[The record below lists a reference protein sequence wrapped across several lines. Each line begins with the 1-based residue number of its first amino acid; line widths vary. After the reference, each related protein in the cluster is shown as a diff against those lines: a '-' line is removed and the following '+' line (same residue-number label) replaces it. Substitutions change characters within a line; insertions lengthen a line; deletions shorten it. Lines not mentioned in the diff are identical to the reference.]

1 MQREQNPSTGVKP
14 EKKNKKGDTQEEYY
28 DRSKYAYE
36 EEEQKKPAA
45 GDDMPYDLNEIN
57 GLSNHFNSGFDLL
70 KKAIEFLANQ
80 QIDMKKRLGTVEKD
94 VGGVLKNLN
103 GLQDEIEDLGKSL
116 ETPSIEPS
124 QSKENLGVAKVV
136 NEDRP
141 PPPKLDRRS
150 PP

>member
-1 MQREQNPSTGVKP
+1 
-14 EKKNKKGDTQEEYY
+14 
-28 DRSKYAYE
+28 
-36 EEEQKKPAA
+36 
-45 GDDMPYDLNEIN
+45 
-57 GLSNHFNSGFDLL
+57 
-70 KKAIEFLANQ
+70 
-80 QIDMKKRLGTVEKD
+80 MKKRLGTVEKD